1 MVLYCLSHKWAWVVP
16 SSSAPWQVDV
26 LVWNC
31 SFCGAQLMFVLTL
44 SEKQV
49 SEGQETGVS

>member
-1 MVLYCLSHKWAWVVP
+1 MVLYCLSHKWAWVAP
-16 SSSAPWQVDV
+16 SSSAPCQVEV

-49 SEGQETGVS
+49 PEGQETGVS